1 MSFRG
6 SQWWEK
12 LRELTKEEEAKAP
25 VCTEIKCYFKCLIC
39 KDLVSGLS
47 TEPRFDF
54 QDSFYLTSAGGSGE
68 SLPRSTL
75 SRCLCKRNAGH
86 EDRVTRGQNTG
97 WMIFT
102 VFFCFFF
109 LGISLFPVANAWV
122 CFCPGMVSEPPCEVE
137 EKGEVLG
144 PQQRHGGIWAVWC
157 YGPSLHSTSR
167 IHHQLGQEW
176 HDGLLRSLAS
186 RWASRWFFYLVLKDS
201 NMYLITWIH
210 SWGVLWMSVWCCPY
224 FTLT

>member
-1 MSFRG
+1 MYRFSHFLFFYFLFVFINLNFVPLSQFMNSMLICQGFLFVLKKNVFYYRWWLSFRG

-47 TEPRFDF
+47 TESRFDF
-54 QDSFYLTSAGGSGE
+54 QDSFHLASAGGSGE
-68 SLPRSTL
+68 SLPWSTL

-102 VFFCFFF
+102 VFP
-109 LGISLFPVANAWV
+109 SLFLSWY
-122 CFCPGMVSEPPCEVE
+122 F
-137 EKGEVLG
+137 
-144 PQQRHGGIWAVWC
+144 
-157 YGPSLHSTSR
+157 SLSS
-167 IHHQLGQEW
+167 
-176 HDGLLRSLAS
+176 S
-186 RWASRWFFYLVLKDS
+186 
-201 NMYLITWIH
+201 
-210 SWGVLWMSVWCCPY
+210 
-224 FTLT
+224 